1 MRREGT
7 ALVPGADCT
16 GMASMVSSVQMTI
29 WDAAIGGK
37 KEFITSRLMLCS
49 PNDLQVERL
58 GDGNSAPNKH
68 RSYSTD
74 EIRA

>member
-1 MRREGT
+1 MRRKGT

-37 KEFITSRLMLCS
+37 EGVHY
-49 PNDLQVERL
+49 VEANVVL
-58 GDGNSAPNKH
+58 S
-68 RSYSTD
+68 
-74 EIRA
+74 E